1 MCPNH
6 TKALNADMLFMDKNL
21 FSRYDKKTSDR
32 KESEQYMEGLKQ
44 LGSFN
49 TVEAGLRDVRFGL
62 LCLFCASDWGGRTAS

>member
-49 TVEAGLRDVRFGL
+49 SVEAGL
-62 LCLFCASDWGGRTAS
+62 